1 MLKQSAWTAAKGLKA
16 REELETKREEYQD
29 LFYEDISSPSSVPQP
44 PPSTPFINQ
53 YLGSLL
59 GTSVAIMLFY
69 VIVRVI

>member
-1 MLKQSAWTAAKGLKA
+1 MLKQAAWTAAKEKA
-16 REELETKREEYQD
+16 REELGTKRKD
-29 LFYEDISSPSSVPQP
+29 VSSPSSVPQP

-59 GTSVAIMLFY
+59 GTSVAIVLFY